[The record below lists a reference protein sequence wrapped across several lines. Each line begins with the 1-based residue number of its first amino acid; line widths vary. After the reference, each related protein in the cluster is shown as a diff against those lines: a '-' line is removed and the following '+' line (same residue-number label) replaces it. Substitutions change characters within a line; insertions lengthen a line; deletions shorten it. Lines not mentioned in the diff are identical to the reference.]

1 MYKTYV
7 KSYQNVFSNK
17 TLKLR
22 RPERSII
29 INKIVIGRRH
39 FVRMC
44 IAYCVVFT
52 DAKTTQ
58 DEHN

>member
-1 MYKTYV
+1 MYKTSV
-7 KSYQNVFSNK
+7 MSYNKAFSNK
-17 TLKLR
+17 TLNIR
-22 RPERSII
+22 RPESS

-58 DEHN
+58 NERN